1 MNTEQIV
8 AKIAKMIEI
17 LPLDADTHKEISD
30 IINDGLAHYVIDEDD
45 TNNSIVYFSQIIG
58 SAYVLFSQKLE
69 EQVSD
74 TFNYDEALDI
84 ITEFKDYLDD
94 FIQNLLLAQIKK
106 TLEATYDVDLSEDE
120 ENYIKNDIDAT
131 TEETNNESTDY
142 NS

>member
-17 LPLDADTHKEISD
+17 LPLDADTHKEISE
-30 IINDGLAHYVIDEDD
+30 IINDGLTHYVIDEDD
-45 TNNSIVYFSQIIG
+45 TNNSVVYFSQIIG

-69 EQVSD
+69 ERVSD

-94 FIQNLLLAQIKK
+94 FIQNLLLAQIRK

-120 ENYIKNDIDAT
+120 ENYIKNDINAT
-131 TEETNNESTDY
+131 TEETDNE
-142 NS
+142 

>member
-8 AKIAKMIEI
+8 AKIAKMIEL

-45 TNNSIVYFSQIIG
+45 TNNSIVYFSQVIG

-69 EQVSD
+69 ERVSD
-74 TFNYDEALDI
+74 SFNYDEALDI
-84 ITEFKDYLDD
+84 VTEFKDYIDD

-120 ENYIKNDIDAT
+120 ENYIK
-131 TEETNNESTDY
+131 ETNNDR
-142 NS
+142 NNNG